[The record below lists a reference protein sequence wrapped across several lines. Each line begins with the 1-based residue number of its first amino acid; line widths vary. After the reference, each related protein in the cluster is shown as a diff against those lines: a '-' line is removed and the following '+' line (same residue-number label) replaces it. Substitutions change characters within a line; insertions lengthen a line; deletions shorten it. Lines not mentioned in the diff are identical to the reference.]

1 MLLSRSGVYPFSSPL
16 SQVSAA
22 LVMASVSLVS
32 ISFSV
37 SVCADDSL
45 LFEPDIPQV
54 LTPVRLQQP
63 LAEVPASVTVITAEQ
78 LRLWGVEDLPSAFR
92 FVPGMFVARELTSN
106 SSTVLYHSGDVSLA
120 RRLEVLVDGRSVYK
134 ASFANV
140 DWDQLNIALEDI
152 ERIEI
157 TRGPSASS
165 YGMNA
170 FQGVIH
176 IITRHPA
183 DSSPLRI
190 AAEYGSESRRRGYA
204 SATHLTPASQ
214 QRLSVFGW
222 QEGDAG
228 DYHADGGLV
237 GGVPD
242 FNQVKGFNL
251 SGAWQSGADSTLRWQ
266 LGRQQL
272 KRDQMADSNFQ
283 VDSPQQESISDVAWL
298 KWKTQV
304 SPDHEVQLQGYWQG
318 ENNEVEYRGCAP
330 SVAFDPALAALYRS
344 NPDLMNVVAG
354 ALLSLQSD
362 GLAADERSQIEQIF
376 TAVAM
381 GLVDADTL
389 SALLGVSVSDEDFAV
404 LQQAVQPMMV
414 AGALDEVTCG
424 DGDIDIYEQRAD
436 FELQDTIR
444 WNDSLRTVQGLGYR
458 QDQAHSDTYLGG
470 GVRIDQWLA
479 FINAEYRMNTSVL
492 ISAAGMLEYDGERSA
507 RFSPKLGMNYLFG
520 AQQSVRLQVS
530 QSKRSPD
537 LAERHV
543 DTSASL
549 RRMSDN
555 YLGLES
561 GALFYNTSADA
572 WRDDLKDEKLF
583 AWELGYYGYFHPSS
597 VQVNLKYFE
606 ERMDDLIS
614 TQITLN
620 STYLGNEGSMNLR
633 GVEGQISWQ
642 PVFGQSLVLSGLLQ
656 DREADRNSEL
666 ILGTEQ
672 AWRLMSSPSDHAQEK
687 PAPTRKS
694 RTSSQTKKA
703 AKTRRLP
710 Q

>member
-1 MLLSRSGVYPFSSPL
+1 M

-381 GLVDADTL
+381 GLVA
-389 SALLGVSVSDEDFAV
+389 
-404 LQQAVQPMMV
+404 
-414 AGALDEVTCG
+414 
-424 DGDIDIYEQRAD
+424 
-436 FELQDTIR
+436 
-444 WNDSLRTVQGLGYR
+444 
-458 QDQAHSDTYLGG
+458 
-470 GVRIDQWLA
+470 
-479 FINAEYRMNTSVL
+479 
-492 ISAAGMLEYDGERSA
+492 
-507 RFSPKLGMNYLFG
+507 
-520 AQQSVRLQVS
+520 
-530 QSKRSPD
+530 
-537 LAERHV
+537 
-543 DTSASL
+543 
-549 RRMSDN
+549 
-555 YLGLES
+555 
-561 GALFYNTSADA
+561 
-572 WRDDLKDEKLF
+572 
-583 AWELGYYGYFHPSS
+583 
-597 VQVNLKYFE
+597 
-606 ERMDDLIS
+606 
-614 TQITLN
+614 
-620 STYLGNEGSMNLR
+620 
-633 GVEGQISWQ
+633 
-642 PVFGQSLVLSGLLQ
+642 
-656 DREADRNSEL
+656 
-666 ILGTEQ
+666 
-672 AWRLMSSPSDHAQEK
+672 
-687 PAPTRKS
+687 
-694 RTSSQTKKA
+694 
-703 AKTRRLP
+703 
-710 Q
+710 